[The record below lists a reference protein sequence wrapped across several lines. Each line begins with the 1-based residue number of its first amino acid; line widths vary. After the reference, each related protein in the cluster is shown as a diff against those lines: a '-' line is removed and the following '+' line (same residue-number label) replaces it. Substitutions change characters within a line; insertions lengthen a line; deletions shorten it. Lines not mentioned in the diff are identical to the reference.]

1 MKLGCAIKPVARKD
15 EGHHGGGPRHA
26 AASPLADSDSSAAWK
41 FPHVLMCRLSSKA
54 FKNGSPGQQEDREPH
69 NSHCTT
75 RYIAVWFAV
84 VLWEATLPPYFH
96 PSNFG

>member
-26 AASPLADSDSSAAWK
+26 AATPLADSDSSAAWK

-69 NSHCTT
+69 NSVHRC
-75 RYIAVWFAV
+75 V
-84 VLWEATLPPYFH
+84 VCSGALGSDVSSIF
-96 PSNFG
+96 SSK